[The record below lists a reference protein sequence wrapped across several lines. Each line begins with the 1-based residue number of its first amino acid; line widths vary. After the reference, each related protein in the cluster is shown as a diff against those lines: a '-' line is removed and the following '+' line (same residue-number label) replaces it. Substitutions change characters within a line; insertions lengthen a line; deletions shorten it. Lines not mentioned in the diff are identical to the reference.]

1 MTHPVLKQ
9 DPAAS
14 KAAARKPSASSGL
27 MRNSNSKTTAPRG
40 GQTRGPAPGSTPRSV
55 DNPHPGALRGS
66 ASASHSATAKSNK
79 FTDVVRRS
87 STPESSAKTRSSES
101 QKRVFSAVVR
111 RSGALVAPASPPD
124 SVDNSYGVA
133 VRGPAS
139 AVTRADVKEGKFYS
153 SSAVCSRVSSPGV
166 YAKPGGSESQ
176 KRKFSASGTRSGARM
191 APLSTSE
198 PADKSHDVA
207 VSGAASAAPR
217 AVAKKGKF
225 SIIDRRP
232 GAPEAPV

>member
-1 MTHPVLKQ
+1 MYKHAGRSGLYSRPQTFLSGVLKQ

-66 ASASHSATAKSNK
+66 ASASHSATAKSEK

-87 STPESSAKTRSSES
+87 STPEFSAKTRSSES

-124 SVDNSYGVA
+124 SVDNSHGVA

-153 SSAVCSRVSSPGV
+153 SSAVRSRVSSPGV

-176 KRKFSASGTRSGARM
+176 KRKFSTSG
-191 APLSTSE
+191 
-198 PADKSHDVA
+198 VA

-225 SIIDRRP
+225 SIINRRP